1 MLVFWSPEQD
11 KVIPC
16 TSWLR
21 HTLKRT
27 KDKGLAT
34 LVICDPRTTKDS
46 LVQYLETNPL
56 DGALL
61 ALDDSG
67 KTYRDFFLK
76 PGFFGMPRILLLDEE
91 GRVTFEGD
99 PGLRKGEIWKPAD
112 GLTYVD
118 AALDKLLSK

>member
-1 MLVFWSPEQD
+1 MPLAAMV
-11 KVIPC
+11 KRLIAHRRKRARRGVI
-16 TSWLR
+16 
-21 HTLKRT
+21 
-27 KDKGLAT
+27 
-34 LVICDPRTTKDS
+34 
-46 LVQYLETNPL
+46 
-56 DGALL
+56 
-61 ALDDSG
+61 DDD